1 MQSFNPTAGQTVKV
15 RHACLHAGMIG
26 TVAHVRPG
34 SGNRPTLI
42 AVDVEPNR
50 QLDFVPA
57 ELEVIA
63 IPPFNGRTDLHY
75 RRAGDLRAWC
85 ACGERFTEEHLTSV
99 AREWERDCE
108 ERATDAGRQAY
119 AERVQD
125 AAIDRVAARESAGE
139 LINGCNVEACLT
151 YARER
156 IAALESE
163 RDSWRDTAQ
172 VLDRELTRVRREQG
186 R

>member
-1 MQSFNPTAGQTVKV
+1 MSRQDNYQEGCESMSEHKQTA
-15 RHACLHAGMIG
+15 
-26 TVAHVRPG
+26 
-34 SGNRPTLI
+34 
-42 AVDVEPNR
+42 
-50 QLDFVPA
+50 
-57 ELEVIA
+57 
-63 IPPFNGRTDLHY
+63 
-75 RRAGDLRAWC
+75 
-85 ACGERFTEEHLTSV
+85 
-99 AREWERDCE
+99 
-108 ERATDAGRQAY
+108 
-119 AERVQD
+119 
-125 AAIDRVAARESAGE
+125 E